1 MVGVCGW
8 FERNG
13 MKSAC
18 GGVDANSIVCVPG
31 ANVRATARFPAEKV
45 DAKKKA
51 IASYDKWA
59 EQ

>member
-1 MVGVCGW
+1 
-8 FERNG
+8 

-18 GGVDANSIVCVPG
+18 DGVGANAIVCVPG

-51 IASYDKWA
+51 IASYDRWA

>member
-1 MVGVCGW
+1 
-8 FERNG
+8 

-18 GGVDANSIVCVPG
+18 DGVGADAIVCVPG

-51 IASYDKWA
+51 IASYDRWA